1 MTGTSDEL
9 VEMDGEILVH
19 LPRACGGASMP
30 LNLLDHHDEC
40 RELLFQA
47 YDFHGMCLEPIQWHT
62 CGGQPRD
69 GGQHACLGQED
80 GPVLYRIE
88 QKGVKQHDNHLADQF
103 LLHKCQ
109 QLLSQ

>member
-9 VEMDGEILVH
+9 VEMDGEGLVH
-19 LPRACGGASMP
+19 LFRACGGASMP

-62 CGGQPRD
+62 CSGQPRD
-69 GGQHACLGQED
+69 GGQHACLGRHTYITEWAAHRRTC
-80 GPVLYRIE
+80 VRHIE
-88 QKGVKQHDNHLADQF
+88 P
-103 LLHKCQ
+103 
-109 QLLSQ
+109 